1 MERKILWL
9 EWFRG
14 TAMSVNSEDP
24 FPDVIKQKKKKELLL
39 ARRIFAHN
47 TLLHLRLSWLT
58 RGSTNPQA
66 SGAFRRPPVFVVC
79 KADTSV

>member
-24 FPDVIKQKKKKELLL
+24 FPDVIKQKKKKKNGITSGSKNICSQHL
-39 ARRIFAHN
+39 AASPSVMVN
-47 TLLHLRLSWLT
+47 SWVNEPA
-58 RGSTNPQA
+58 GVWGFSAAAGFCGVQ
-66 SGAFRRPPVFVVC
+66 G
-79 KADTSV
+79 